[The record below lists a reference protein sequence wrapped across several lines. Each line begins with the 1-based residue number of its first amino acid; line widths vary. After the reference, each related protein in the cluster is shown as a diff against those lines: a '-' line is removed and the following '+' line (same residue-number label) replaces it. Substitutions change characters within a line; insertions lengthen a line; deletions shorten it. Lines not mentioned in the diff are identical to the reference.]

1 MSHSFLAL
9 LPLTFLLGLKH
20 GLDADHLAAID
31 AMTRHNAVDRP
42 RLARWA
48 GALFA
53 LGHGLVMLGV
63 SIGVALF
70 ASQWQLPDWLLTGG
84 VWAAIAMLA
93 WLGALNLRSAFE
105 RSENRAAVVGLRTGL
120 LGGVLRTSNPAAV
133 MGVGALFALSFDTV
147 GQAALMAGA
156 VQKLG
161 GWPQAVLLT
170 VAFVSGMCLVDALN
184 GVWTASL
191 VRRSSAHGRIASRVM
206 AAGVGTLGLTTAAY
220 GVAAQLSPAVDHWA
234 QGRESWLGAGFIAC
248 VALAFAT
255 GRLLSSRRYPAA
267 SSARSPA

>member
-1 MSHSFLAL
+1 MSTSFLAL

-53 LGHGLVMLGV
+53 LGHGLVMLTV
-63 SIGVALF
+63 SVGVALF
-70 ASQWQLPDWLLTGG
+70 ASQWQLPDWLLTAG
-84 VWAAIAMLA
+84 VWAAIVILA
-93 WLGALNLRSAFE
+93 WLGLLNLRSALD
-105 RSENRAAVVGLRTGL
+105 RSDNRAGVVGLRTGL
-120 LGGVLRTSNPAAV
+120 LGRVLRTSNPLAV

-156 VQKLG
+156 VQNLG
-161 GWPQAVLLT
+161 GWPQAMALT

-184 GVWTASL
+184 GLWTASL
-191 VRRSSAHGRIASRVM
+191 VRRSCGHGRIASRVM
-206 AAGVGTLGLTTAAY
+206 AGGVGVLGLLTAAY
-220 GVAAQLSPAVDHWA
+220 GVATKLSPAAEAWA
-234 QGRESWLGAGFIAC
+234 EGKETWLSAGFLAC
-248 VALAFAT
+248 VALAFAM
-255 GRLLSSRRYPAA
+255 GRVLSSRRYPAA